1 MPPWELTD
9 ALDKGDI
16 AGALATGGPLDPNW
30 YVPVGV
36 TGVAAIALVLVALWR
51 FEREEF

>member
-16 AGALATGGPLDPNW
+16 AGALGKLHRMTGG
-30 YVPVGV
+30 
-36 TGVAAIALVLVALWR
+36 GVAR
-51 FEREEF
+51 CR